1 MGFDL
6 LKLIT
11 SLGYAGVW
19 SILFLESGV
28 PFFFFLPGDSLLF
41 TAGFLASQGFL
52 NIWILIAG
60 GLIAA
65 ITGNMVGYE
74 IGRRVGLKLFEK
86 GDTRFIKRAHLD
98 MTQRFYEKHG
108 RMTIIMA
115 RFMPIVRTFAP
126 FLAGMV
132 RMPYRAFMVYT
143 VVGAVAWVAGLC
155 TLGYLAGN
163 IIPAD
168 QVDHYLLPIVLAI
181 IVLSVLPSF
190 LHIHKERKAMK
201 AEKDAAEQ
209 GGTEA
214 EKPPQE
220 RDAA

>member
-41 TAGFLASQGFL
+41 TAGFLASQELL
-52 NIWILIAG
+52 NIWILIGG

-65 ITGNMVGYE
+65 ITGNLVGYE

-126 FLAGMV
+126 FCAGMV
-132 RMPYRAFMVYT
+132 KMPYREFFVYT

-155 TLGYLAGN
+155 LLGFFAGRW
-163 IIPAD
+163 IPAE
-168 QVDHYLLPIVLAI
+168 QIDHYLLPIILAI
-181 IVLSVLPSF
+181 IVLSVLPS
-190 LHIHKERKAMK
+190 LVHLHKERKAMK
-201 AEKDAAEQ
+201 AEKDAAEA
-209 GGTEA
+209 GGSGQ
-214 EKPPQE
+214 KPPQE

>member
-1 MGFDL
+1 MGFDVL
-6 LKLIT
+6 QLIKT
-11 SLGYAGVW
+11 LGYLGVW

-52 NIWILIAG
+52 HVGVLVVG

-65 ITGNMVGYE
+65 IVGNMVGYE
-74 IGRRVGLKLFEK
+74 IGRRFGMKLFSK
-86 GDTRFIKRAHLD
+86 GDTRFIKVAHLE

-132 RMPYRAFMVYT
+132 RMNYREFLIYT
-143 VVGAVAWVAGLC
+143 IVGAVLWVAGLSV
-155 TLGYLAGN
+155 LGYLAGN

-168 QVDHYLLPIVLAI
+168 KVDHYLLPIVLAI
-181 IVLSVLPSF
+181 IVLSVLPSLF
-190 LHIHKERKAMK
+190 HIHKERKAMRM
-201 AEKDAAEQ
+201 EKSNVQD
-209 GGTEA
+209 T
-214 EKPPQE
+214 
-220 RDAA
+220 DI